1 LKIEERETAFQFSI
15 LTFQSEAGSDSF
27 GNFSILN
34 SHFTSHFQSAEYI
47 FYPIDLILC
56 FMRKKNKSK
65 TGFKP
70 ALLCFMRTEFSLL
83 TSHFSLKS
91 CQNCLYLGGDINVKF

>member
-1 LKIEERETAFQFSI
+1 VRSENWELKKDKQHYQFSI
-15 LTFQSEAGSDSF
+15 LIFQLKAGSDSF

-70 ALLCFMRTEFSLL
+70 VQPCFMREKRKT
-83 TSHFSLKS
+83 K
-91 CQNCLYLGGDINVKF
+91 VKRVSNPLCSVL